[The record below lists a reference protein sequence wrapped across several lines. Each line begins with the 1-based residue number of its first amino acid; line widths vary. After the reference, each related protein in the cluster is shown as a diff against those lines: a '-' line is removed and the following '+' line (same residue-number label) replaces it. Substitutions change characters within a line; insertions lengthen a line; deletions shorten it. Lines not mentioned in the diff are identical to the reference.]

1 MDGEEASMKFA
12 GLLCFL
18 LLIIFQTDFGRNE
31 EMPRKQR
38 RKVYYR
44 RPRKSPSPAR
54 RSSGQ
59 LGIRQVMVTPAA
71 TIPVLNLDY
80 STEEKSDSFLS
91 FLGVESSY
99 NVLPGK
105 KPIQYGGAAQSQSPG
120 GAQSQRLRAEH
131 AEAALGSLLWGL
143 FTPLFTP
150 LSCDAGSPTSHC
162 SPSCT
167 GAGDHTGSLPAPASL
182 PGRKGHCLVHGMT
195 MYNQAVWSP
204 EPCTTCLCSNGRV
217 LCDETKCHPPTC
229 PQTVT
234 PEGECCP
241 VCSDAGITTS
251 HLLLS
256 GTALSDRSEFSG
268 DSSEQREPTNVPRKQ
283 LPPRRLEMD
292 QVLQK
297 EELQFEEDEEESKDK
312 DKEQKKETPGP
323 GEQGRPLSEGWS
335 REEAE
340 ERPRA
345 EGRRAHQQGHPAR
358 EEAEKDEDDEEGD
371 KEGDED
377 EDEEHDSTLRGDV
390 FRAPS
395 RPLVLPP
402 PRGMP
407 PLPSGCSLSYRTI
420 SCISAG
426 LTQMPRLTAPEIT
439 SLELVGNSITSI
451 PDGAFNGLPNL
462 ERLDLSKNNI
472 TSTGV
477 GAKAFKLLKKLMR
490 LNMDGN
496 NLAEIPSE
504 LPSALEELK
513 INENSLQAISE
524 ESLSD
529 LNQLVTLE
537 LEGNKLSE
545 TNVNPLAFK
554 SLKNL
559 SYLRLGRN
567 KFRIIPQG
575 LPASVEELYLENN
588 QIEEITEICFNHTR
602 KINVIV
608 LRHNKIEE
616 NRIAPLAWI
625 NQENLES
632 IDLSYNKLYHVPS
645 YLPKSLLHLVLLG
658 NQIERIPGYVF
669 GHMEPGLEYLYLSFN
684 RLSDDGVDRVSFYG
698 AYHSLR
704 ELFLDHND
712 LKSIPPGVREMK
724 ALHFLRLNNNK
735 IRCAVTPGASVRED
749 RTVQLGHPA
758 RTVSWK
764 AKNQKPMDRCYL
776 THKPSFKIHKEHAP
790 KSLVLPQPLAQLPF
804 TPTTHGWRAL
814 AGAKASQVHGLQ
826 LPEHGQPPCVLGKE
840 V

>member
-1 MDGEEASMKFA
+1 MKFA

-18 LLIIFQTDFGRNE
+18 LLIIFQTDCGRNE
-31 EMPRKQR
+31 ETPRKQR
-38 RKVYYR
+38 RKAYYR
-44 RPRKSPSPAR
+44 RLRKSSSPAH
-54 RSSGQ
+54 RSGGQ
-59 LGIRQVMVTPAA
+59 LGIQQAMVTPAA
-71 TIPVLNLDY
+71 TVPVLTLDY
-80 STEEKSDSFLS
+80 STEEKSDSDSFPS

-105 KPIQYGGAAQSQSPG
+105 Q
-120 GAQSQRLRAEH
+120 
-131 AEAALGSLLWGL
+131 
-143 FTPLFTP
+143 
-150 LSCDAGSPTSHC
+150 
-162 SPSCT
+162 
-167 GAGDHTGSLPAPASL
+167 
-182 PGRKGHCLVHGMT
+182 GHCLVNGMT
-195 MYNQAVWSP
+195 MYNRAVWSP
-204 EPCTTCLCSNGRV
+204 EPCTTCLCLNGRV
-217 LCDETKCHPPTC
+217 LCDETMCRPPTC

-241 VCSDAGITTS
+241 VCSDAATS
-251 HLLLS
+251 R

-268 DSSEQREPTNVPRKQ
+268 DSSEQREPTNLPHKQ
-283 LPPRRLEMD
+283 LPPRRVEMD
-292 QVLQK
+292 QVLRK
-297 EELQFEEDEEESKDK
+297 EDLQFEEDEEGSKEDE
-312 DKEQKKETPGP
+312 DGEQKKQIPGP
-323 GEQGRPLSEGWS
+323 GEQGRPLSEGRS
-335 REEAE
+335 GGEAE
-340 ERPRA
+340 ARPRA
-345 EGRRAHQQGHPAR
+345 EGRRAHAQRHPAR
-358 EEAEKDEDDEEGD
+358 EEEEEEEEDEEDEEGG
-371 KEGDED
+371 EGDE
-377 EDEEHDSTLRGDV
+377 EEAEEEEGEEEELDGTLRGDV
-390 FRAPS
+390 FRGPS
-395 RPLVLPP
+395 RPLVPPP
-402 PRGMP
+402 PRGRP

-426 LTQMPRLTAPEIT
+426 LTQIPPLTAPEIT
-439 SLELVGNSITSI
+439 SLELFGNAITSV

-472 TSTGV
+472 TSPGI

-513 INENSLQAISE
+513 INENNLQAIDE

-537 LEGNKLSE
+537 LEGNNLSE
-545 TNVNPLAFK
+545 TSVSPLAFK
-554 SLKNL
+554 SLKSL

-575 LPASVEELYLENN
+575 LPASIEELYLENN

-608 LRHNKIEE
+608 LSYNKIEE
-616 NRIAPLAWI
+616 SRIAPLAWI

-632 IDLSYNKLYHVPS
+632 IDLSHNKLYHVPS

-712 LKSIPPGVREMK
+712 LKSIPPGIQEMK

-735 IRCAVTPGASVRED
+735 IR
-749 RTVQLGHPA
+749 
-758 RTVSWK
+758 
-764 AKNQKPMDRCYL
+764 N
-776 THKPSFKIHKEHAP
+776 I
-790 KSLVLPQPLAQLPF
+790 
-804 TPTTHGWRAL
+804 
-814 AGAKASQVHGLQ
+814 
-826 LPEHGQPPCVLGKE
+826 LPEQICNAEEDGDSTLEHLHLENNFIKTREISSYAFSCIRSYSSIVLKPQNIK
-840 V
+840 